1 MDFQLFER
9 VLNQCYATVEG
20 KYGKIHEALKITDL
34 LRKIQDK
41 SLEHAVL
48 MIEQKC
54 DSNPDTYTYQNAMND
69 LKRVVLRHK
78 QDAGG
83 YNSNKFRRIKEY
95 NARKK
100 QHRKQPVKTQNK
112 MRNYH
117 KDARKITLKNGKQVY
132 FHHSFNFDTDTFKNL
147 TFQQKRQLFQ
157 ERDAVKRRS

>member
-9 VLNQCYATVEG
+9 VLNQSYATVEG

-54 DSNPDTYTYQNAMND
+54 DTNPDAYTYQNAMND

-78 QDAGG
+78 QDL
-83 YNSNKFRRIKEY
+83 SLI
-95 NARKK
+95 
-100 QHRKQPVKTQNK
+100 H
-112 MRNYH
+112 
-117 KDARKITLKNGKQVY
+117 I
-132 FHHSFNFDTDTFKNL
+132 
-147 TFQQKRQLFQ
+147 
-157 ERDAVKRRS
+157 